1 MKKQLTITAIIVAFA
16 FAAALLIGQTGDAYT
31 QLTRDNAQEVVGD
44 KATVIIF
51 SLTTCPACAKLKADL
66 PALEKEFPKVAFYV
80 ADLDKTPELTPPGL
94 DAVPAIIFV
103 KNKTIYTAVKGYD
116 KAKLKKMIQEL
127 LNAK

>member
-1 MKKQLTITAIIVAFA
+1 M
-16 FAAALLIGQTGDAYT
+16 
-31 QLTRDNAQEVVGD
+31 
-44 KATVIIF
+44 
-51 SLTTCPACAKLKADL
+51 
-66 PALEKEFPKVAFYV
+66 EKEFPKVAFYV